1 MSNESI
7 KLFISYSH
15 KDEVLREELATHL
28 AIMKRQGE
36 ITTWYDRQIGAGS
49 EWANQIDNNLKKADI
64 ILLLISSYFLASDY
78 CYDIELKLAMKRHE
92 AGEAL
97 VVPIILRPVN
107 WSGAPFGKLQAYPK
121 DAKPVTSWAN
131 QDEAFMSVIQGIRI
145 AVNNLRE
152 LRQQKLQQKETAINQ
167 YKKKVEEA
175 LSDGKISLPERDTLD
190 ELRDELG
197 LTAEDASEIEK
208 LAFEPWKRY
217 EENLQ
222 KYKKTLIKVIEH
234 EYPFSEQT
242 QRDLELRQRD
252 LGIKTEDVA
261 CIQQPILAQAEAN
274 YQEKLQEEQ
283 EAEAKQLELQKQQE
297 KEEYENKLRH
307 YEQEFLKAVEG
318 EYPLSEVVRNRINS
332 LQQSLG
338 LKAEDVARIQQPFIA
353 QAEAQYQEKLQEEQ
367 KAEAKRLELQ
377 KQQEKEEYENKLR
390 HYEQE
395 FLKVIEREYPLSEVV
410 RNEFNSL
417 QQSLG
422 LKAEDVAQI
431 EQPILAQAE
440 AKYQEKLQQEQ
451 VAQQQ
456 QKEAERAKQ
465 LELQKQQEKERYGN
479 KLRHYKQEFLKAI
492 EREYPL
498 SEVVRNEFNSLQ
510 QSLGLK
516 AEDVTRIEQPIL
528 AQAEAK
534 YQGKL
539 EAEQTRR
546 QQQQEAERVQQL
558 EVQRQKEWE
567 TQKQQHQPT
576 KKHYQS
582 FTKLTGHSEMF
593 AGVRSVAISPDGQII
608 ASGSEDNT
616 IKLWNLETKQE
627 IRTLSEHSSLVRAVT
642 FSLDGKILVSCSNDK
657 SIKLWNW
664 KTGEEIGTLTGHSKE
679 VTTVAISP
687 NGETLASGSDDKTIK
702 LWSLK
707 TKQEIC
713 TLSGHSG
720 YVQSVAFSPDG
731 QTLASGGT
739 DYTIKLWSISTYK
752 EILSLADSIN
762 VRSVAISPNGQT
774 LASGN
779 LNSEVKVWNLP
790 TGKLRQT
797 LSGHL
802 DSFFGSGV
810 LSVAISPD
818 GRILASGCNL
828 DKTIKLWNLATG
840 ELLQTL
846 SGHSKGVT
854 SVVFSPDGQNLI
866 SGSYD
871 KTIRV
876 WY

>member
-7 KLFISYSH
+7 ELFISYSH
-15 KDEVLREELATHL
+15 KDELLREELATHL
-28 AIMKRQGE
+28 AIMQRQGE

-49 EWANQIDNNLKKADI
+49 EWANQIDNNLRKADI
-64 ILLLISSYFLASDY
+64 ILLLISAYFLASDY

-107 WSGAPFGKLQAYPK
+107 WSGAAFGKLQAYPK
-121 DAKPVTSWAN
+121 DAKPVTSWGN
-131 QDEAFMSVIQGIRI
+131 QDEAFLSVTQGIRI
-145 AVNNLRE
+145 AANNLRE
-152 LRQQKLQQKETAINQ
+152 LRQQKLQQKEIAINQ

-197 LTAEDASEIEK
+197 LTPEDASEIEK
-208 LAFEPWKRY
+208 LAFEPWKKY

-234 EYPFSEQT
+234 EYPFSDQT

-252 LGIKTEDVA
+252 LGIKIEDVA
-261 CIQQPILAQAEAN
+261 RIQQPILTQAEAN

-283 EAEAKQLELQKQQE
+283 ETEAKQLELQKQQE

-338 LKAEDVARIQQPFIA
+338 LKAEDVARIQQPFLA
-353 QAEAQYQEKLQEEQ
+353 QAEANYQEKLQEEQ
-367 KAEAKRLELQ
+367 EAEAKQLELQ

-395 FLKVIEREYPLSEVV
+395 FLKAVEREYPLSEVV
-410 RNEFNSL
+410 RNRINSL

-422 LKAEDVAQI
+422 LKAEDVARIQ
-431 EQPILAQAE
+431 QPFLAQAE
-440 AKYQEKLQQEQ
+440 ANYQEKSQEEQ
-451 VAQQQ
+451 
-456 QKEAERAKQ
+456 EAEAKQ
-465 LELQKQQEKERYGN
+465 LELQKQQKKEEYEN
-479 KLRHYKQEFLKAI
+479 KLRHYEQEFLKAV
-492 EREYPL
+492 EGEYPL
-498 SEVVRNEFNSLQ
+498 SEVVRNRINSWQ

-516 AEDVTRIEQPIL
+516 TEDVTRIEQPIL

-539 EAEQTRR
+539 EAEQTQR
-546 QQQQEAERVQQL
+546 QQQQKAERVQQL
-558 EVQRQKEWE
+558 EVQPQKEWE
-567 TQKQQHQPT
+567 TPKQHQPA
-576 KKHYQS
+576 KKNYKS
-582 FTKLTGHSEMF
+582 FTELTGHST
-593 AGVRSVAISPDGQII
+593 GVCSVAISLDGQII
-608 ASGSEDNT
+608 ASGSKDRT
-616 IKLWNLETKQE
+616 IKLWNLETKLE
-627 IRTLSEHSSLVRAVT
+627 IRTLSGHSFWVRAVT
-642 FSLDGKILVSCSNDK
+642 FSPDGKILVSCSDDK

-664 KTGEEIGTLTGHSKE
+664 KTGKEIGTLTGHSKE

-720 YVQSVAFSPDG
+720 YVQSIAFSPDG
-731 QTLASGGT
+731 QTLVSGST
-739 DYTIKLWSISTYK
+739 DDTIKLWSISTCK
-752 EILSLADSIN
+752 EILSLADSIS
-762 VRSVAISPNGQT
+762 SVKSIAISPNGQT

-779 LNSEVKVWNLP
+779 YSSEVKLWNLS

-797 LSGHL
+797 LSGHSS
-802 DSFFGSGV
+802 SFFGYGI
-810 LSVAISPD
+810 LSVTISPD
-818 GRILASGCNL
+818 GQILASGCDS

-854 SVVFSPDGQNLI
+854 SVIFSPDGQTLI

-871 KTIRV
+871 NTIRV